1 MICVLYS
8 SVWPLD
14 AVSLNT
20 NMVGATLLVT
30 TKTIV
35 TSPAD
40 IGTPKLIMKTKDW
53 AAAPN
58 GGKSLETKADSIRAN
73 CRKNVPEIHSTAT
86 YEPSHLELVWECC
99 ML

>member
-1 MICVLYS
+1 M
-8 SVWPLD
+8 
-14 AVSLNT
+14 
-20 NMVGATLLVT
+20 
-30 TKTIV
+30 

-73 CRKNVPEIHSTAT
+73 CRKNVPEIHSTVT

-99 ML
+99 MLWKCSSIENPPEPVDAQHG